1 MNMRLKQTS
10 LAIIVGASLLSAC
23 TPNLHQV
30 MPGQQAQ
37 ASPPPPVAK
46 PKPKPAPRPA
56 PPPVAKPKKPA
67 PVSRTLPLPKE
78 ESPKVEVLQHRQEE
92 AISDE
97 EQEPEVLEVKKDE
110 SRKKYDSSPAA
121 RALVKQA
128 DTEIGMGKL
137 AAATA
142 TVERALRIEP
152 ENPDLWMKLSEL
164 HKRQGNDEQA
174 TSMAD
179 KAAYYQ
185 EQLN

>member
-10 LAIIVGASLLSAC
+10 LAIIIGASLLSAC
-23 TPNLHQV
+23 TPNFKIL
-30 MPGQQAQ
+30 PGQAQ
-37 ASPPPPVAK
+37 ASPRPPAA
-46 PKPKPAPRPA
+46 KPAPRPA
-56 PPPVAKPKKPA
+56 TPVQKPKKPA
-67 PVSRTLPLPKE
+67 AVSRTLPLPKE
-78 ESPKVEVLQHRQEE
+78 ESPKVEVLQHRQDKSV
-92 AISDE
+92 SDE
-97 EQEPEVLEVKKDE
+97 TQEPEVLEVKDE
-110 SRKKYDSSPAA
+110 ETRKKYDSSPAA

-137 AAATA
+137 AAATS
-142 TVERALRIEP
+142 TIERALRIEP

-174 TSMAD
+174 ASMAD